1 MSSGRRRGRPKRKA
15 QRRAK
20 WQHERRFSK
29 RTKRQSPS
37 LVRDEETAWVE
48 HTIRTLAGAGWLKR
62 PEPLHADDYVYYAN
76 GYVPDGHPESPYRK
90 EA

>member
-20 WQHERRFSK
+20 WQAEQRFSK
-29 RTKRQSPS
+29 RTKRQTPRRGFDA
-37 LVRDEETAWVE
+37 LTGEIIEQILET
-48 HTIRTLAGAGWLKR
+48 
-62 PEPLHADDYVYYAN
+62 PLLIGVN
-76 GYVPDGHPESPYRK
+76 VPDGHPLSPYARRK

>member
-1 MSSGRRRGRPKRKA
+1 MSSGRKRGRPKRKA

-29 RTKRQSPS
+29 RTKRQTPGLFLMDDKGASFD
-37 LVRDEETAWVE
+37 DELWA
-48 HTIRTLAGAGWLKR
+48 LALSV
-62 PEPLHADDYVYYAN
+62 LHESERF
-76 GYVPDGHPESPYRK
+76 PDGHPSSPYRK